1 MGVRLLV
8 LTVLSVA
15 LMVVDARFTLLKPV
29 RSQMSLVLMESY
41 WITDLP
47 QRLWQGVASQF
58 GSRTELVAE
67 NEKLKTEN
75 LLLQGRMQKLAALTE
90 QNVRLRELLNSSAL
104 VNEKVEVA
112 ELIGMDPNPF
122 THRIIINKGERD
134 GVVLGQPVLDAR
146 GLMGQVVELMPY
158 TSRVL
163 LLTDTTHSIPVQVNR
178 NGLRAIASGT
188 GNPERLELRHVAD
201 TADIKEGDLLVS
213 SGLGQRF
220 PAGYPVATVKEVIHD
235 SGQPFAIVRAV
246 PTAALNRSR
255 YLLLVFSDNRTPEE
269 RANDAAV
276 AQEAQDRQG
285 GESAAPATAAPAP
298 VPATVPET
306 SSACTCDGGSGHHA
320 DGHRTCRARCE
331 TDPLGHPRARRAAC
345 SASPA
350 RRQTAS
356 LHAGHRASPRGST
369 RRMSSTQS
377 GNGWMVWLTFAIG
390 LLLSVSPLPQFME
403 ILRPLWLALLL
414 AFWALALPHKVGMVT
429 AWCLGL
435 AEDVLYGTLLGQNA
449 LILTLITFL
458 VLSLQQRL
466 RMFPMWQQCLVIL
479 VIFGLAQLVQLW
491 LSALTGNRQP
501 TLALVLPAL
510 VSALLWPWVSF
521 GLRGLRLRFKIN

>member
-1 MGVRLLV
+1 MKPLFTKGPSLGVRLLV
-8 LTVLSVA
+8 LVVLSVA

-29 RSQMSLVLMESY
+29 RSQMSLVLMQSY

-255 YLLLVFSDNRTPEE
+255 YLLLVFTDGRTAEE
-269 RANDAAV
+269 RANDAAQ
-276 AQEAQDRQG
+276 AQEALDQHG
-285 GESAAPATAAPAP
+285 GGPIIPATVPKP
-298 VPATVPET
+298 VPATVVVP
-306 SSACTCDGGSGHHA
+306 A
-320 DGHRTCRARCE
+320 
-331 TDPLGHPRARRAAC
+331 PAATPAATPAAPAPAAPPAKPAAAKPP
-345 SASPA
+345 ASQPA
-350 RRQTAS
+350 ATKPPA
-356 LHAGHRASPRGST
+356 
-369 RRMSSTQS
+369 TQ
-377 GNGWMVWLTFAIG
+377 
-390 LLLSVSPLPQFME
+390 
-403 ILRPLWLALLL
+403 
-414 AFWALALPHKVGMVT
+414 
-429 AWCLGL
+429 
-435 AEDVLYGTLLGQNA
+435 
-449 LILTLITFL
+449 
-458 VLSLQQRL
+458 
-466 RMFPMWQQCLVIL
+466 
-479 VIFGLAQLVQLW
+479 
-491 LSALTGNRQP
+491 
-501 TLALVLPAL
+501 PAAVKPAAKPP
-510 VSALLWPWVSF
+510 VSAPAST
-521 GLRGLRLRFKIN
+521 GGRE

>member
-1 MGVRLLV
+1 MRLLV
-8 LTVLSVA
+8 LVVLSVA

-29 RSQMSLVLMESY
+29 RSQMSLVLMQSY

-255 YLLLVFSDNRTPEE
+255 YLLLVFSDTRTPEE
-269 RANDAAV
+269 RANDAAQ
-276 AQEAQDRQG
+276 AQESLDAQG
-285 GESAAPATAAPAP
+285 GGPVIPATVPKPALVPSAVAAPATPAAATPAAPATTPPAATP
-298 VPATVPET
+298 VKPTATHPAAPKPPATVP
-306 SSACTCDGGSGHHA
+306 
-320 DGHRTCRARCE
+320 
-331 TDPLGHPRARRAAC
+331 AA
-345 SASPA
+345 AKPPA
-350 RRQTAS
+350 
-356 LHAGHRASPRGST
+356 
-369 RRMSSTQS
+369 
-377 GNGWMVWLTFAIG
+377 
-390 LLLSVSPLPQFME
+390 
-403 ILRPLWLALLL
+403 
-414 AFWALALPHKVGMVT
+414 
-429 AWCLGL
+429 
-435 AEDVLYGTLLGQNA
+435 
-449 LILTLITFL
+449 
-458 VLSLQQRL
+458 
-466 RMFPMWQQCLVIL
+466 
-479 VIFGLAQLVQLW
+479 AQ
-491 LSALTGNRQP
+491 
-501 TLALVLPAL
+501 PAVVKPAAKPP
-510 VSALLWPWVSF
+510 VSAPATP
-521 GLRGLRLRFKIN
+521 GGRE

>member
-1 MGVRLLV
+1 MRLLV
-8 LTVLSVA
+8 LAVLSVA

-29 RSQMSLVLMESY
+29 RSQMSLVLMQSY

-134 GVVLGQPVLDAR
+134 GVILGQPVLDAR

-255 YLLLVFSDNRTPEE
+255 YLLLVFSDGRTPEE
-269 RANDAAV
+269 RANDAAQ
-276 AQEAQDRQG
+276 AQEALDQHG
-285 GESAAPATAAPAP
+285 GGPII
-298 VPATVPET
+298 PATVPKPAVSVVPAAVAAPAVPAAPAAAT
-306 SSACTCDGGSGHHA
+306 PAAAPHAASKPPASA
-320 DGHRTCRARCE
+320 
-331 TDPLGHPRARRAAC
+331 PAAVKP
-345 SASPA
+345 PA
-350 RRQTAS
+350 
-356 LHAGHRASPRGST
+356 
-369 RRMSSTQS
+369 
-377 GNGWMVWLTFAIG
+377 
-390 LLLSVSPLPQFME
+390 
-403 ILRPLWLALLL
+403 
-414 AFWALALPHKVGMVT
+414 
-429 AWCLGL
+429 
-435 AEDVLYGTLLGQNA
+435 
-449 LILTLITFL
+449 
-458 VLSLQQRL
+458 
-466 RMFPMWQQCLVIL
+466 
-479 VIFGLAQLVQLW
+479 AQ
-491 LSALTGNRQP
+491 
-501 TLALVLPAL
+501 PAAVKPAAKPP
-510 VSALLWPWVSF
+510 VSAPATT
-521 GLRGLRLRFKIN
+521 GGRE

>member
-1 MGVRLLV
+1 MLV
-8 LTVLSVA
+8 VLSVA
-15 LMVVDARFTLLKPV
+15 VMVVDARFTLLKPV
-29 RSQMSLVLMESY
+29 RSQMSLVLMQSY
-41 WITDLP
+41 WIADLP
-47 QRLWQGVASQF
+47 ERLYQGVASQF
-58 GSRTELVAE
+58 GSRTELAAE

-75 LLLQGRMQKLAALTE
+75 LLLQGRLQKLAALTE

-163 LLTDTTHSIPVQVNR
+163 LLTDSTHSIPVQVNR

-255 YLLLVFSDNRTPEE
+255 YLLLVFSDGRSPEE
-269 RANDAAV
+269 RAADAAQQ
-276 AQEAQDRQG
+276 QESLDRQAADPSAVPSATVPG
-285 GESAAPATAAPAP
+285 AAPAATPNKP
-298 VPATVPET
+298 VVPATVPKPAHST
-306 SSACTCDGGSGHHA
+306 STA
-320 DGHRTCRARCE
+320 
-331 TDPLGHPRARRAAC
+331 PAA
-345 SASPA
+345 APA
-350 RRQTAS
+350 A
-356 LHAGHRASPRGST
+356 APA
-369 RRMSSTQS
+369 SSTPAATPAKPAAS
-377 GNGWMVWLTFAIG
+377 KPPA
-390 LLLSVSPLPQFME
+390 
-403 ILRPLWLALLL
+403 
-414 AFWALALPHKVGMVT
+414 H
-429 AWCLGL
+429 
-435 AEDVLYGTLLGQNA
+435 
-449 LILTLITFL
+449 
-458 VLSLQQRL
+458 
-466 RMFPMWQQCLVIL
+466 
-479 VIFGLAQLVQLW
+479 
-491 LSALTGNRQP
+491 QP
-501 TLALVLPAL
+501 AKPA
-510 VSALLWPWVSF
+510 APKPATPAPAPAATHE
-521 GLRGLRLRFKIN
+521 REE

>member
-8 LTVLSVA
+8 LAVLSVA
-15 LMVVDARFTLLKPV
+15 LMVVDARFDLLKPA
-29 RSQMSLVLMESY
+29 RKQASLVLMDAY

-47 QRLWQGVASQF
+47 GRLWEGVASQF

-163 LLTDTTHSIPVQVNR
+163 LLTDSTHSIPVQVNR

-255 YLLLVFSDNRTPEE
+255 YMLLVFSDNRTAEE
-269 RANDAAV
+269 RANDAAQ
-276 AQEAQDRQG
+276 AQENLDAQG
-285 GESAAPATAAPAP
+285 GGPVIPTTVPKTVTPPAAATTPATSPAAPAASAAPAKPAASKPP
-298 VPATVPET
+298 VPAKPPAATPAA
-306 SSACTCDGGSGHHA
+306 SKPPANQPA
-320 DGHRTCRARCE
+320 AR
-331 TDPLGHPRARRAAC
+331 PAAK
-345 SASPA
+345 P
-350 RRQTAS
+350 
-356 LHAGHRASPRGST
+356 P
-369 RRMSSTQS
+369 
-377 GNGWMVWLTFAIG
+377 
-390 LLLSVSPLPQFME
+390 
-403 ILRPLWLALLL
+403 
-414 AFWALALPHKVGMVT
+414 VT
-429 AWCLGL
+429 AP
-435 AEDVLYGTLLGQNA
+435 AT
-449 LILTLITFL
+449 
-458 VLSLQQRL
+458 
-466 RMFPMWQQCLVIL
+466 
-479 VIFGLAQLVQLW
+479 
-491 LSALTGNRQP
+491 TGRQE
-501 TLALVLPAL
+501 
-510 VSALLWPWVSF
+510 
-521 GLRGLRLRFKIN
+521 

>member
-1 MGVRLLV
+1 MKPLFTKGPSLGVRLLV
-8 LTVLSVA
+8 LVVLSVA

-29 RSQMSLVLMESY
+29 RSQMSLALMESY

-255 YLLLVFSDNRTPEE
+255 YLLLVFSDTRTPEE
-269 RANDAAV
+269 RANDAAQ
-276 AQEAQDRQG
+276 AQEALDAQG
-285 GESAAPATAAPAP
+285 GGPIIPATVPKAALVPSAVAVPASPATPATPATAPAAATPVNPTATHPVATKPPTAAPAASAKPPAAQPAVVKPAAKPP
-298 VPATVPET
+298 VSAPATT
-306 SSACTCDGGSGHHA
+306 GG
-320 DGHRTCRARCE
+320 RE
-331 TDPLGHPRARRAAC
+331 
-345 SASPA
+345 
-350 RRQTAS
+350 
-356 LHAGHRASPRGST
+356 
-369 RRMSSTQS
+369 
-377 GNGWMVWLTFAIG
+377 
-390 LLLSVSPLPQFME
+390 
-403 ILRPLWLALLL
+403 
-414 AFWALALPHKVGMVT
+414 
-429 AWCLGL
+429 
-435 AEDVLYGTLLGQNA
+435 
-449 LILTLITFL
+449 
-458 VLSLQQRL
+458 
-466 RMFPMWQQCLVIL
+466 
-479 VIFGLAQLVQLW
+479 
-491 LSALTGNRQP
+491 
-501 TLALVLPAL
+501 
-510 VSALLWPWVSF
+510 
-521 GLRGLRLRFKIN
+521 

>member
-8 LTVLSVA
+8 LVVLSVA

-29 RSQMSLVLMESY
+29 RSQMSLVLMQSY

-67 NEKLKTEN
+67 NEKLQTEN

-255 YLLLVFSDNRTPEE
+255 YLLLVFSDNRTAEE
-269 RANDAAV
+269 RANDAAQ
-276 AQEAQDRQG
+276 AQEAQDQQG
-285 GESAAPATAAPAP
+285 GTATPV
-298 VPATVPET
+298 VPATVPKPVVPAT
-306 SSACTCDGGSGHHA
+306 PATATAPAAPAAAPATPAATPVKPVAHPAPVKPAATRPAAPKPPAAAPASTGG
-320 DGHRTCRARCE
+320 RE
-331 TDPLGHPRARRAAC
+331 
-345 SASPA
+345 
-350 RRQTAS
+350 
-356 LHAGHRASPRGST
+356 
-369 RRMSSTQS
+369 
-377 GNGWMVWLTFAIG
+377 
-390 LLLSVSPLPQFME
+390 
-403 ILRPLWLALLL
+403 
-414 AFWALALPHKVGMVT
+414 
-429 AWCLGL
+429 
-435 AEDVLYGTLLGQNA
+435 
-449 LILTLITFL
+449 
-458 VLSLQQRL
+458 
-466 RMFPMWQQCLVIL
+466 
-479 VIFGLAQLVQLW
+479 
-491 LSALTGNRQP
+491 
-501 TLALVLPAL
+501 
-510 VSALLWPWVSF
+510 
-521 GLRGLRLRFKIN
+521 

>member
-1 MGVRLLV
+1 MKPLFTKGPSLGVRLLV
-8 LTVLSVA
+8 LVVLSVA
-15 LMVVDARFTLLKPV
+15 LMVFDARFTLLKPV
-29 RSQMSLVLMESY
+29 RSQMSLVLMQSY

-220 PAGYPVATVKEVIHD
+220 PAGYPVATVREVIHD

-255 YLLLVFSDNRTPEE
+255 YLLLVFSDSRTAEE
-269 RANDAAV
+269 RANDAAQ
-276 AQEAQDRQG
+276 AQEALDQHG
-285 GESAAPATAAPAP
+285 GGPIIPATVPKPAAVIPAAVAAPAAAVAPVTAPATATAPAKP
-298 VPATVPET
+298 VAAKPVAAKPAATKPPAKPPTAQPAAVRPAAKPPVSAPATP
-306 SSACTCDGGSGHHA
+306 GG
-320 DGHRTCRARCE
+320 RE
-331 TDPLGHPRARRAAC
+331 
-345 SASPA
+345 
-350 RRQTAS
+350 
-356 LHAGHRASPRGST
+356 
-369 RRMSSTQS
+369 
-377 GNGWMVWLTFAIG
+377 
-390 LLLSVSPLPQFME
+390 
-403 ILRPLWLALLL
+403 
-414 AFWALALPHKVGMVT
+414 
-429 AWCLGL
+429 
-435 AEDVLYGTLLGQNA
+435 
-449 LILTLITFL
+449 
-458 VLSLQQRL
+458 
-466 RMFPMWQQCLVIL
+466 
-479 VIFGLAQLVQLW
+479 
-491 LSALTGNRQP
+491 
-501 TLALVLPAL
+501 
-510 VSALLWPWVSF
+510 
-521 GLRGLRLRFKIN
+521 

>member
-1 MGVRLLV
+1 MRLLV
-8 LTVLSVA
+8 LVVLSVA

-29 RSQMSLVLMESY
+29 RSQMSLVLMQSY

-188 GNPERLELRHVAD
+188 GNPERLERRHVAD

-255 YLLLVFSDNRTPEE
+255 YLLLVFSDTRTPEE
-269 RANDAAV
+269 RANDAAQ
-276 AQEAQDRQG
+276 AQENLDAQG
-285 GESAAPATAAPAP
+285 GGPII
-298 VPATVPET
+298 PATVPKPAAVIAPAAAAPAVPAT
-306 SSACTCDGGSGHHA
+306 APAAATPA
-320 DGHRTCRARCE
+320 KPAATTPAK
-331 TDPLGHPRARRAAC
+331 PAAAHPAA
-345 SASPA
+345 AKPPA
-350 RRQTAS
+350 TVPA
-356 LHAGHRASPRGST
+356 AKPPA
-369 RRMSSTQS
+369 TQ
-377 GNGWMVWLTFAIG
+377 
-390 LLLSVSPLPQFME
+390 
-403 ILRPLWLALLL
+403 
-414 AFWALALPHKVGMVT
+414 
-429 AWCLGL
+429 
-435 AEDVLYGTLLGQNA
+435 
-449 LILTLITFL
+449 
-458 VLSLQQRL
+458 
-466 RMFPMWQQCLVIL
+466 
-479 VIFGLAQLVQLW
+479 
-491 LSALTGNRQP
+491 
-501 TLALVLPAL
+501 PAVVKPAAKPP
-510 VSALLWPWVSF
+510 VSAPATT
-521 GLRGLRLRFKIN
+521 GGRE

>member
-8 LTVLSVA
+8 LVVLSVA

-29 RSQMSLVLMESY
+29 RSQMSLVLMQTY
-41 WITDLP
+41 WVTDLP
-47 QRLWQGVASQF
+47 QRLVQGVASQF

-146 GLMGQVVELMPY
+146 GLMGQVVELMPN

-201 TADIKEGDLLVS
+201 TADIKVGDLLVS

-255 YLLLVFSDNRTPEE
+255 YLLLVFSDSRTPEE
-269 RANDAAV
+269 RANDAAQ
-276 AQEAQDRQG
+276 AQEAEQR
-285 GESAAPATAAPAP
+285 GEAPPI
-298 VPATVPET
+298 VPATVPKPAPT
-306 SSACTCDGGSGHHA
+306 AAVPAAPAAAPVVTPA
-320 DGHRTCRARCE
+320 PAA
-331 TDPLGHPRARRAAC
+331 TDPKTVKKPVPAA
-345 SASPA
+345 AKPPA
-350 RRQTAS
+350 AAPAT
-356 LHAGHRASPRGST
+356 T
-369 RRMSSTQS
+369 RER
-377 GNGWMVWLTFAIG
+377 
-390 LLLSVSPLPQFME
+390 E
-403 ILRPLWLALLL
+403 
-414 AFWALALPHKVGMVT
+414 
-429 AWCLGL
+429 
-435 AEDVLYGTLLGQNA
+435 
-449 LILTLITFL
+449 
-458 VLSLQQRL
+458 
-466 RMFPMWQQCLVIL
+466 
-479 VIFGLAQLVQLW
+479 
-491 LSALTGNRQP
+491 
-501 TLALVLPAL
+501 
-510 VSALLWPWVSF
+510 
-521 GLRGLRLRFKIN
+521 

>member
-1 MGVRLLV
+1 MRLLV
-8 LTVLSVA
+8 LAVLSVA

-29 RSQMSLVLMESY
+29 RSQMSLILMESY

-75 LLLQGRMQKLAALTE
+75 LLLQGRLQKLAALTE

-122 THRIIINKGERD
+122 SHRIVINKGERD

-201 TADIKEGDLLVS
+201 TADIKEGDLLVVS

-220 PAGYPVATVKEVIHD
+220 PAGYPVAIVKEVIHD

-269 RANDAAV
+269 RANDAAA

-285 GESAAPATAAPAP
+285 GEAAAPGAGAAVPAATPNPSVSTPVTPASATTPAAAPATTPARPAPATP
-298 VPATVPET
+298 AATPARPATHATATHAPAAQ
-306 SSACTCDGGSGHHA
+306 SARPAT
-320 DGHRTCRARCE
+320 RAPAATPANR
-331 TDPLGHPRARRAAC
+331 GAR
-345 SASPA
+345 
-350 RRQTAS
+350 
-356 LHAGHRASPRGST
+356 
-369 RRMSSTQS
+369 
-377 GNGWMVWLTFAIG
+377 
-390 LLLSVSPLPQFME
+390 E
-403 ILRPLWLALLL
+403 
-414 AFWALALPHKVGMVT
+414 
-429 AWCLGL
+429 
-435 AEDVLYGTLLGQNA
+435 E
-449 LILTLITFL
+449 
-458 VLSLQQRL
+458 
-466 RMFPMWQQCLVIL
+466 
-479 VIFGLAQLVQLW
+479 
-491 LSALTGNRQP
+491 
-501 TLALVLPAL
+501 
-510 VSALLWPWVSF
+510 
-521 GLRGLRLRFKIN
+521 

>member
-1 MGVRLLV
+1 LGVRLLV
-8 LTVLSVA
+8 LVVLSVA

-29 RSQMSLVLMESY
+29 RSQMSLVLMQSY

-255 YLLLVFSDNRTPEE
+255 YLLLVFSDNRTAEE
-269 RANDAAV
+269 RANDAAQ
-276 AQEAQDRQG
+276 AQEAQDQQG
-285 GESAAPATAAPAP
+285 GTATPV
-298 VPATVPET
+298 VPATVPKPVVPVT
-306 SSACTCDGGSGHHA
+306 PATATVPAAPAAAPATPAATTPVKPVAHPAPVKPAATRPAAPKPPAAAPASTGG
-320 DGHRTCRARCE
+320 RE
-331 TDPLGHPRARRAAC
+331 
-345 SASPA
+345 
-350 RRQTAS
+350 
-356 LHAGHRASPRGST
+356 
-369 RRMSSTQS
+369 
-377 GNGWMVWLTFAIG
+377 
-390 LLLSVSPLPQFME
+390 
-403 ILRPLWLALLL
+403 
-414 AFWALALPHKVGMVT
+414 
-429 AWCLGL
+429 
-435 AEDVLYGTLLGQNA
+435 
-449 LILTLITFL
+449 
-458 VLSLQQRL
+458 
-466 RMFPMWQQCLVIL
+466 
-479 VIFGLAQLVQLW
+479 
-491 LSALTGNRQP
+491 
-501 TLALVLPAL
+501 
-510 VSALLWPWVSF
+510 
-521 GLRGLRLRFKIN
+521 

>member
-1 MGVRLLV
+1 MKPLFTKGPSLGVRLLV
-8 LTVLSVA
+8 LVVLSVA

-29 RSQMSLVLMESY
+29 RSQMSLVLMQSY

-255 YLLLVFSDNRTPEE
+255 YLLLVFTDGRTAEE
-269 RANDAAV
+269 RANDAAQ
-276 AQEAQDRQG
+276 AQEALDQHG
-285 GESAAPATAAPAP
+285 GGPIIPATVPKP
-298 VPATVPET
+298 VPATVVVP
-306 SSACTCDGGSGHHA
+306 A
-320 DGHRTCRARCE
+320 
-331 TDPLGHPRARRAAC
+331 PAATPAATPAAPAPAAPPAKPAAAKPP
-345 SASPA
+345 ASQPA
-350 RRQTAS
+350 ATKPPA
-356 LHAGHRASPRGST
+356 
-369 RRMSSTQS
+369 TQ
-377 GNGWMVWLTFAIG
+377 
-390 LLLSVSPLPQFME
+390 
-403 ILRPLWLALLL
+403 
-414 AFWALALPHKVGMVT
+414 
-429 AWCLGL
+429 
-435 AEDVLYGTLLGQNA
+435 
-449 LILTLITFL
+449 
-458 VLSLQQRL
+458 
-466 RMFPMWQQCLVIL
+466 
-479 VIFGLAQLVQLW
+479 
-491 LSALTGNRQP
+491 
-501 TLALVLPAL
+501 PAAVKPATKPP
-510 VSALLWPWVSF
+510 VSAPAST
-521 GLRGLRLRFKIN
+521 GGRE

>member
-1 MGVRLLV
+1 MKPLFAKGPSLGVRLLV

-276 AQEAQDRQG
+276 AQEAEDRQNID
-285 GESAAPATAAPAP
+285 STATPVTPATAPAATTPAPTPATAPAVTPATQAPATQPARPAAKPPVSTPATAPA
-298 VPATVPET
+298 TR
-306 SSACTCDGGSGHHA
+306 G
-320 DGHRTCRARCE
+320 ARE
-331 TDPLGHPRARRAAC
+331 
-345 SASPA
+345 
-350 RRQTAS
+350 
-356 LHAGHRASPRGST
+356 
-369 RRMSSTQS
+369 
-377 GNGWMVWLTFAIG
+377 
-390 LLLSVSPLPQFME
+390 
-403 ILRPLWLALLL
+403 
-414 AFWALALPHKVGMVT
+414 
-429 AWCLGL
+429 
-435 AEDVLYGTLLGQNA
+435 
-449 LILTLITFL
+449 
-458 VLSLQQRL
+458 
-466 RMFPMWQQCLVIL
+466 
-479 VIFGLAQLVQLW
+479 
-491 LSALTGNRQP
+491 
-501 TLALVLPAL
+501 
-510 VSALLWPWVSF
+510 
-521 GLRGLRLRFKIN
+521 

>member
-8 LTVLSVA
+8 LAVLAVA
-15 LMVVDARFTLLKPV
+15 LMVVDARFDLLKPA
-29 RSQMSLVLMESY
+29 RKQASLVLMDAY

-47 QRLWQGVASQF
+47 GRLWEGVASQF

-255 YLLLVFSDNRTPEE
+255 YLLLVFSDSRTAEE
-269 RANDAAV
+269 RANDAAQ
-276 AQEAQDRQG
+276 AQEQLDAHG
-285 GESAAPATAAPAP
+285 GGPMLPASVPKPLIMPATPSTATAAPAAEAAAPATTPAKPAASKPPAAAPATAKPPAASKP
-298 VPATVPET
+298 PAKPPATT
-306 SSACTCDGGSGHHA
+306 GG
-320 DGHRTCRARCE
+320 RE
-331 TDPLGHPRARRAAC
+331 
-345 SASPA
+345 
-350 RRQTAS
+350 
-356 LHAGHRASPRGST
+356 
-369 RRMSSTQS
+369 
-377 GNGWMVWLTFAIG
+377 
-390 LLLSVSPLPQFME
+390 
-403 ILRPLWLALLL
+403 
-414 AFWALALPHKVGMVT
+414 
-429 AWCLGL
+429 
-435 AEDVLYGTLLGQNA
+435 
-449 LILTLITFL
+449 
-458 VLSLQQRL
+458 
-466 RMFPMWQQCLVIL
+466 
-479 VIFGLAQLVQLW
+479 
-491 LSALTGNRQP
+491 
-501 TLALVLPAL
+501 
-510 VSALLWPWVSF
+510 
-521 GLRGLRLRFKIN
+521 

>member
-8 LTVLSVA
+8 LVVLSVA

-29 RSQMSLVLMESY
+29 RSQMSLVLMQSY
-41 WITDLP
+41 WITDFP

-58 GSRTELVAE
+58 GSRTELVVD

-201 TADIKEGDLLVS
+201 TADIKVGDLLVS

-255 YLLLVFSDNRTPEE
+255 YLLLVFSDSRTPEE
-269 RANDAAV
+269 RANDAAK
-276 AQEAQDRQG
+276 AQEAEQN
-285 GESAAPATAAPAP
+285 GEAPPVIPATVPKPVEPAVAPAPAPAP
-298 VPATVPET
+298 VATPVPAASHSGAVKKPAPAPTPAAANPPVPATTRE
-306 SSACTCDGGSGHHA
+306 
-320 DGHRTCRARCE
+320 
-331 TDPLGHPRARRAAC
+331 
-345 SASPA
+345 
-350 RRQTAS
+350 RQ
-356 LHAGHRASPRGST
+356 
-369 RRMSSTQS
+369 
-377 GNGWMVWLTFAIG
+377 
-390 LLLSVSPLPQFME
+390 
-403 ILRPLWLALLL
+403 
-414 AFWALALPHKVGMVT
+414 
-429 AWCLGL
+429 
-435 AEDVLYGTLLGQNA
+435 
-449 LILTLITFL
+449 
-458 VLSLQQRL
+458 
-466 RMFPMWQQCLVIL
+466 
-479 VIFGLAQLVQLW
+479 
-491 LSALTGNRQP
+491 
-501 TLALVLPAL
+501 
-510 VSALLWPWVSF
+510 
-521 GLRGLRLRFKIN
+521 

>member
-1 MGVRLLV
+1 LGVRLLV
-8 LTVLSVA
+8 LAVLSVA

-122 THRIIINKGERD
+122 THRILINKGERD

-285 GESAAPATAAPAP
+285 GEPAAPGAQAPAP
-298 VPATVPET
+298 IPATVPKPT
-306 SSACTCDGGSGHHA
+306 PAPAAPAATTPPAAPAAAPAANSARPASHTPAAQHA
-320 DGHRTCRARCE
+320 RPAAKPPVSTPAPAPATRGARE
-331 TDPLGHPRARRAAC
+331 
-345 SASPA
+345 
-350 RRQTAS
+350 
-356 LHAGHRASPRGST
+356 
-369 RRMSSTQS
+369 
-377 GNGWMVWLTFAIG
+377 
-390 LLLSVSPLPQFME
+390 E
-403 ILRPLWLALLL
+403 
-414 AFWALALPHKVGMVT
+414 
-429 AWCLGL
+429 
-435 AEDVLYGTLLGQNA
+435 
-449 LILTLITFL
+449 
-458 VLSLQQRL
+458 
-466 RMFPMWQQCLVIL
+466 
-479 VIFGLAQLVQLW
+479 
-491 LSALTGNRQP
+491 
-501 TLALVLPAL
+501 
-510 VSALLWPWVSF
+510 
-521 GLRGLRLRFKIN
+521 

>member
-1 MGVRLLV
+1 MKPLFAKGPSMGVRFLV
-8 LTVLSVA
+8 LAVLSVA
-15 LMVVDARFTLLKPV
+15 LMVVDARFEVLKPA
-29 RSQMSLVLMESY
+29 RSQMSLVLMDAY

-47 QRLWQGVASQF
+47 ERLWQGVSSQF

-112 ELIGMDPNPF
+112 ELIGVDPNPF

-255 YLLLVFSDNRTPEE
+255 YMLLVFSDSRTPEE
-269 RANDAAV
+269 RANEAA
-276 AQEAQDRQG
+276 QAQDADQHPG
-285 GESAAPATAAPAP
+285 GAAF
-298 VPATVPET
+298 VPATVPKPAAAVAPAPAAT
-306 SSACTCDGGSGHHA
+306 AVAPATATPAAAKPASKPSTPAKPAAHSAA
-320 DGHRTCRARCE
+320 VK
-331 TDPLGHPRARRAAC
+331 PAAV
-345 SASPA
+345 AKPA
-350 RRQTAS
+350 AAKPPAAAPAAT
-356 LHAGHRASPRGST
+356 
-369 RRMSSTQS
+369 TQ
-377 GNGWMVWLTFAIG
+377 GR
-390 LLLSVSPLPQFME
+390 E
-403 ILRPLWLALLL
+403 
-414 AFWALALPHKVGMVT
+414 
-429 AWCLGL
+429 
-435 AEDVLYGTLLGQNA
+435 
-449 LILTLITFL
+449 
-458 VLSLQQRL
+458 
-466 RMFPMWQQCLVIL
+466 
-479 VIFGLAQLVQLW
+479 
-491 LSALTGNRQP
+491 
-501 TLALVLPAL
+501 
-510 VSALLWPWVSF
+510 
-521 GLRGLRLRFKIN
+521 